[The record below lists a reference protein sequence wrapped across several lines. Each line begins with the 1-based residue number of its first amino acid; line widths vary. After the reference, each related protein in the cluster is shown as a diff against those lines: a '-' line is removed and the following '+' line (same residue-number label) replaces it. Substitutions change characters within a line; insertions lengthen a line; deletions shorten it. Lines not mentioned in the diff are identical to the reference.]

1 MPSTFFLKSK
11 TSLANQVA
19 EFLLQ
24 DGGYDLSASQVWI
37 PTAGA
42 GRRIRR
48 ALAEAGVLSPRFLQ
62 PMQALLPGSVRLAS
76 RIEREGVWAQLL
88 GGSTAEFLEPLFP
101 DPRIISSEAGRL
113 KSAGVLCD
121 LCDLLAEAGLNPSS
135 SAVHKVCEA
144 DSVRWQVLAELHR
157 QSLRFFQR
165 LGLVDPNEARLA
177 EIENPTHSQGLRRLV
192 IACIPDLSLLA
203 QRYAEALEQIGVRVD
218 VLVWLPAEALG
229 GFDGWG
235 RPNPQEWSACQIPV
249 EESQI
254 SIFRSP
260 TEEAKGVLDFAAQ
273 AASPGD
279 YALVLADPSLSP
291 ALRAEIDGRGGNAF
305 LPEGD
310 NLENTEPSILVLE
323 WLRFQE
329 SHDLRVLRRLCE
341 LPAFGRLL
349 SGFGQTEAL
358 AVCDHLIAVALLSD
372 FDQARSYA
380 VTPFDTER
388 DKSGMRILVCEFVQ
402 KVEDLLSTSARDMIP
417 RAWRGGGEGM
427 ELARR
432 ISKIYA
438 AIEASPVFQ
447 NWPEGVTAA
456 FARAV
461 RAESSFTLSQ
471 AGDVELLGWLESPW
485 IEAGRMGV
493 CGCVEGLLP
502 TRVDGHAFLP
512 DSFRQ
517 ALGLA
522 HNAIRFA
529 RDAYLLQALLASR
542 SVADLRFSFS
552 RFDQEGSPS
561 LPSSLLLRCPV
572 GNLPA
577 WVLKTFGEIPA
588 PPVPPKRMNQW
599 RWSLPVDLRMSVDK
613 LSPTDFREYLAC
625 PFRFYLKKVLR
636 LESFD
641 PNAREMDALSFGSIV
656 HSALEMFGK
665 QNPFQSDA
673 TKIERQ
679 ILSDLDSVVRDQFG
693 AKLSPAVRIQVEAAK
708 VRLRAFAQVQAAEFA
723 KGWRIVSVERKLEVE
738 ENLAIGP
745 LHLSGK
751 IDRIERNEQNGAWR
765 VMDYK
770 TYAQSKTPAKSHFG
784 PPSAVDSLPSAQIQ
798 IGGKSKSWIDLQL
811 PLYLKILSHWHGTEF
826 GENPSTSAYFILS
839 ADPAETTVQEFV
851 ELDSAVQNSAMRC
864 AEDIASRVAKGIFW
878 PPGSVASRW
887 EDPFKALFTNGK
899 PEDCID
905 PYTIRFLEGRR

>member
-24 DGGYDLSASQVWI
+24 DGGYDLSGSQVWI
-37 PTAGA
+37 PTASA

-48 ALAEAGVLSPRFLQ
+48 ALAETGVLSPRFLQ
-62 PMQALLPGSVRLAS
+62 PMQALLPESVHLAS
-76 RIEREGVWAQLL
+76 RIEREAVWAQILEGL
-88 GGSTAEFLEPLFP
+88 TSELLEPLFP
-101 DPRIISSEAGRL
+101 DSRVISSEAGRL

-121 LCDLLAEAGLNPSS
+121 LCDLLAEAGLNPGS

-144 DSVRWQVLAELHR
+144 DSDRWEVLAELHR

-165 LGLVDPNEARLA
+165 LGLGDPNETRFA
-177 EIENPTHSQGLRRLV
+177 EIKNPTYCKGLRRLV
-192 IACIPDLSLLA
+192 IACIPDLPLLA
-203 QRYAEALEQIGVRVD
+203 QRYAEALEQAGVRVD

-235 RPNPQEWSACQIPV
+235 RPDPKEWSSCQIPV

-260 TEEAKGVLDFAAQ
+260 TEEARGALDFAAQ
-273 AASPGD
+273 AVSPGD

-305 LPEGD
+305 LPEGA

-341 LPAFGRLL
+341 LPAFARLL
-349 SGFGQTEAL
+349 SGFAQTEAL

-380 VTPFDTER
+380 VTPFNRER
-388 DKSGMRILVCEFVQ
+388 DKSGVRILACEFVQ
-402 KVEDLLSTSARDMIP
+402 KVEDLLSISTRDLIP
-417 RAWRGGGEGM
+417 RAWRAGGEGM

-447 NWPEGVTAA
+447 NWPEGVTAVV
-456 FARAV
+456 ARAV
-461 RAESSFTLSQ
+461 RSESSFALSQ
-471 AGDVELLGWLESPW
+471 AGDVELLGWLEAPW

-502 TRVDGHAFLP
+502 ARLDGHAFLP
-512 DSFRQ
+512 DSARQ

-522 HNAIRFA
+522 HNATRFA
-529 RDAYLLQALLASR
+529 RDAYLFQALLSSR
-542 SVADLRFSFS
+542 SAADLRFSFS

-561 LPSSLLLRCPV
+561 LPSSLLLRCPA
-572 GNLPA
+572 GDLPA
-577 WVLKTFGEIPA
+577 RVLKTLGEISA

-599 RWSLPVDLRMSVDK
+599 RWSLPGDLRMSVDK

-665 QNPFQSDA
+665 QNPFESEA
-673 TKIERQ
+673 AKIERQ
-679 ILSDLDSVVRDQFG
+679 ILSNLDSVVREQFG
-693 AKLSPAVRIQVEAAK
+693 AKPSPAVRIQVEAAI
-708 VRLRAFAQVQAAEFA
+708 VRLRAFAEVQAAEFA
-723 KGWRIVSVERKLEVE
+723 KGWRIVSVERKLVAN
-738 ENLAIGP
+738 ENLAIGS

-751 IDRIERNEQNGAWR
+751 IDRIERNEQTGAWR

-784 PPSAVDSLPSAQIQ
+784 PPSAVDWLPCAQLK

-811 PLYLKILSHWHGTEF
+811 PLYLKILSYWHGAEF
-826 GENPSTSAYFILS
+826 GENSPTTAYFVLS
-839 ADPAETTVQEFV
+839 ADPAETSIQEFV
-851 ELDSAVQNSAMRC
+851 ELDSAVQNSAMTC

-878 PPGSVASRW
+878 PPLSTGSLW
-887 EDPFKALFTNGK
+887 KDPFEALFTNGI

-905 PYTIRFLEGRR
+905 PDTIRFLEGRR